1 MTKPSGPPS
10 SRFGKLGPL
19 ALAALPLLPAGKVSA
34 EDTPAPAAIPARR
47 DFSIPAGNLAVAL
60 EEFARQTGLR
70 VAVGDARIAELETR
84 GARGS
89 LTTTEALAQLL
100 GGTGYVASRDGEA
113 FVLTPTGST
122 GAAYEVTVTGFRAKE
137 QGSATKTALS
147 IRDTPQAISVTTRES
162 MEIRQVRDLT
172 SALELTAGLT
182 SGIAADGGPFAG
194 RGLGGGEGFL
204 MRGQELQG
212 RRDVRMDGFVVA
224 SRTFDMVAFE
234 RIEVVKGPSSVLY
247 GQGSLGGFINM
258 IRRKPQAQ
266 YAGSLV
272 AQAASWDS
280 YRAEFDLTGALDDN
294 ERYRG
299 RVTAAYD
306 DSGSFTNDVDTRT
319 VTVAPSLAAEFGDTT
334 VLAQVLY
341 QEDEYTPSR
350 GMPLRRDGN
359 ELFIPDIDREL
370 FTGVPSQEESSGRVY
385 LATLEVDKPLN
396 DNWLMALLLQKSGV
410 KSERFFDAYSNA
422 CCLDTSGFVYM
433 YSDTSRS
440 HGDSWAGELRLD
452 GRFDAFGREHR
463 VLFGLEH
470 AQRDDDLAFGYT
482 YLGPGNLYTQEFQ
495 AENVIP
501 GGARFQ
507 NMDFD
512 FANENLDQGVYGQ
525 LLLTMTDRLKV
536 LVGARYDW
544 SEIEHLNNNTGQL
557 DTKDDGEMTWRVGVT
572 WEPTSN
578 LIAYGVYAQ
587 TFNPTVDARSDSGAI
602 LEPETGEGLEFGLK
616 SEWFDGRLG
625 ATLAVFRQELD
636 NIPISAPPPN
646 DNFSIN
652 GGLQRTDGIEI
663 EVSGEVEGWTVGLA
677 ATWLESEYIDP
688 QDPNFGLTPWG
699 LIDNQTSLFVN
710 YELQSGPL
718 QGLGFGATVVDVG
731 KRWQSDYFLDGYTR
745 ADLNLSYHL
754 PQWDISMQ
762 LRNVTDERYV
772 ERLRDL
778 YQDNFFGAPRAVV
791 MRAEYRF

>member
-34 EDTPAPAAIPARR
+34 EDTPAPAATPARR

>member
-1 MTKPSGPPS
+1 MTTPSGPPI
-10 SRFGKLGPL
+10 SRFGKVGSL

-34 EDTPAPAAIPARR
+34 EDVPTPAASPARR
-47 DFSIPAGNLAVAL
+47 DFAIPAGNLASAL
-60 EEFARQTGLR
+60 DQFTRQTGLR
-70 VAVGDARIAELETR
+70 VAVGDARIAELQTR

-266 YAGSLV
+266 YAGSVV

-306 DSGSFTNDVDTRT
+306 DSGSFTDDVDTRT
-319 VTVAPSLAAEFGDTT
+319 VTVAPSLAAEFGDMT

-341 QEDEYTPSR
+341 QEDNYRPSR
-350 GMPLRRDGN
+350 GMPLRRDGD

-370 FTGVPSQEESSGRVY
+370 FTGVPSQEDSSGRVY
-385 LATLEVDKPLN
+385 LATLEIDKPLN
-396 DNWLMALLLQKSGV
+396 DNWLMALLLQKSGL
-410 KSERFFDAYSNA
+410 KTERFFDAYSNA
-422 CCLDTSGFVYM
+422 CCLDTSGDVIM

-507 NMDFD
+507 NFDFD
-512 FANENLDQGVYGQ
+512 FTNENLDQGVYGQ
-525 LLLTMTDRLKV
+525 LLLTVADRVKL

-544 SEIEHLNNNTGQL
+544 SEIEHLNNNDGQL

-625 ATLAVFRQELD
+625 ANLAVFRQELD
-636 NIPISAPPPN
+636 NIPIPAGPPPN
-646 DNFSIN
+646 DFSIN

-663 EVSGEVEGWTVGLA
+663 EVSGEVEGLTVGLA
-677 ATWLESEYIDP
+677 ATWLDSEYIEPMDP
-688 QDPNFGLTPWG
+688 LFGLAPWG
-699 LIDNQTSLFVN
+699 LIDNQSSLFVN

-718 QGLGFGATVVDVG
+718 QGLGFGATVIDVG
-731 KRWQSDYFLDGYTR
+731 KRWQSDYFLAGYTR

-778 YQDNFFGAPRAVV
+778 YQDNFFGAPRAVI

>member
-1 MTKPSGPPS
+1 MTTTPGPPV
-10 SRFGKLGPL
+10 SRFGKFGSL
-19 ALAALPLLPAGKVSA
+19 ALAALPLLPTGKVA
-34 EDTPAPAAIPARR
+34 AQDVPAPAATSARR
-47 DFSIPAGNLAVAL
+47 DFAIPSGNLAAAL
-60 EEFARQTGLR
+60 DAFTRQTGLR
-70 VAVGDARIAELETR
+70 VALGDARIAELQTR

-266 YAGSLV
+266 FAGSVV

-306 DSGSFTNDVDTRT
+306 DSGSFTDDVDTRT
-319 VTVAPSLAAEFGDTT
+319 VTVAPSLAAEFGDMT

-350 GMPLRRDGN
+350 GMPLRRDGD
-359 ELFIPDIDREL
+359 ELFIPDIEREL

-385 LATLEVDKPLN
+385 LATLEIDKPLN

-452 GRFDAFGREHR
+452 GRFDALGREHR
-463 VLFGLEH
+463 VLVGLEH

-482 YLGPGNLYTQEFQ
+482 YLGPGNLYTREFQ

-507 NMDFD
+507 NFDFD
-512 FANENLDQGVYGQ
+512 FTNENLDQGVYGQ
-525 LLLTMTDRLKV
+525 LLLTMTDRWKL

-544 SEIEHLNNNTGQL
+544 SEIEHLNNNDGQL
-557 DTKDDGEMTWRVGVT
+557 DTKDDGEMTWRLGVT
-572 WEPTSN
+572 WEPTAN

-625 ATLAVFRQELD
+625 ANLAVFRQELD

-663 EVSGEVEGWTVGLA
+663 EVSGEVDGLTVGLA
-677 ATWLESEYIDP
+677 ATWLDSEYIDP
-688 QDPNFGLTPWG
+688 RDPNYGLAPWG
-699 LIDNQTSLFVN
+699 LIDNQSSLFIN
-710 YELQSGPL
+710 YEVQSGPL
-718 QGLGFGATVVDVG
+718 QGLGFGGTVIDVG
-731 KRWQSDYFLDGYTR
+731 KRWQSDYFLAGYTR
-745 ADLNLSYHL
+745 ADLNLSYRL
-754 PQWDISMQ
+754 AQWDVSLQ